1 MKKMKWLLTPMML
14 LALAACG
21 GGGGGGGATDKGTT
35 VGWPCP
41 EKMDS

>member
-21 GGGGGGGATDKGTT
+21 GGGGAGAVATT
-35 VGWPCP
+35 LPSQFRMLV
-41 EKMDS
+41 EV